1 MTPELKRFT
10 RRLTDRGWRITSI
23 FRPDD
28 LQHSQGLAVDAL
40 PPDLTSG
47 IPRYSPPMYAR
58 SSVLE
63 DVEEIIRDSN
73 IQAIVEGGHVHFYD
87 PLPARLDFGPMSVLM
102 KEEV

>member
-1 MTPELKRFT
+1 
-10 RRLTDRGWRITSI
+10 
-23 FRPDD
+23 
-28 LQHSQGLAVDAL
+28 
-40 PPDLTSG
+40 
-47 IPRYSPPMYAR
+47 MYAR